1 MTEDENWCEDV
12 LITGSV
18 EIPSEVNLTIQPE
31 VTIRFREQGNNMLSS
46 QEHPSKAPPR
56 LQPQSTSIVVF
67 GTLNAHGTADK
78 PIVFTSGNEA
88 PGPRDWDSIAVEEGG
103 KVELE
108 HVVLENGYFGLQV
121 NTPTSQAAVSH
132 STIRHVTTTG
142 IATGDHPI
150 NGPIII
156 SDSQFLDCGREA
168 IDTYQ
173 NQNII
178 IRHNVFSDNYVA
190 IMSVGSSVAIES
202 NLFIK
207 NIRGIGIVE
216 NGDPKIIGNQF
227 TDTTGPAIFVTD
239 ASPLITYNNMES
251 NLFNIH
257 LEKSLLGV
265 FAENNWWGSSEVGTI
280 EALIWDGKDDPTLG
294 FVDYVPYAANAFN
307 LDVPQV
313 K

>member
-1 MTEDENWCEDV
+1 
-12 LITGSV
+12 
-18 EIPSEVNLTIQPE
+18 
-31 VTIRFREQGNNMLSS
+31 
-46 QEHPSKAPPR
+46 
-56 LQPQSTSIVVF
+56 
-67 GTLNAHGTADK
+67 
-78 PIVFTSGNEA
+78 
-88 PGPRDWDSIAVEEGG
+88 
-103 KVELE
+103 
-108 HVVLENGYFGLQV
+108 
-121 NTPTSQAAVSH
+121 
-132 STIRHVTTTG
+132 VTTTG